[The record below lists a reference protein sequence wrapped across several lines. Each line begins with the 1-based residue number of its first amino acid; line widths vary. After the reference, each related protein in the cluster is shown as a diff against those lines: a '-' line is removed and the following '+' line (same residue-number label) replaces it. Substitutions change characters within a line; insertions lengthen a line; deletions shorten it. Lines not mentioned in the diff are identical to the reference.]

1 MFSTIANLFGYLLN
15 FLYNIINNYGLA
27 IILFTILVKVLMLPL
42 TIKQQK
48 NMIKSS
54 KIQKEMNSIQFKY
67 KNNPEMMNKEIMEL
81 YKREK
86 MNPMSGC
93 FSSVVQI
100 ILILSV
106 FYMVRSPLTY
116 MRKIDSSKLEEY
128 KKQYV
133 TSSTNY
139 PEIEIIRNVP
149 ETEKDAKLNMQFLGL
164 DLSSIPNVN
173 YKDYKSFIIP
183 ALYVI
188 SSIVSMKITMK
199 SQNNLLNKNK
209 ENGEESENTEKE
221 NKTDDENQLEAM
233 QSMNKSMSYMMP
245 IMAVSISL
253 IAPLGLGL
261 YWLVSNLLMIG
272 ERLLIDNVIL
282 KEEK

>member
-27 IILFTILVKVLMLPL
+27 IILFTILIKVLMFPL

-128 KKQYV
+128 KNQYV
-133 TSSTNY
+133 TSATNY

-221 NKTDDENQLEAM
+221 NKSDDENQLEAM

>member
-1 MFSTIANLFGYLLN
+1 MFSAIANLFGYLLN
-15 FLYNIINNYGLA
+15 FLYNLINNYGLS
-27 IILFTILVKVLMLPL
+27 IILFTIVVKVLMLPL
-42 TIKQQK
+42 TIKQQRS
-48 NMIKSS
+48 MIKSS
-54 KIQKEMNSIQFKY
+54 KIQKEVNSIQFKY
-67 KNNPEMMNKEIMEL
+67 KNNPEVMNREIMEL

-86 MNPMSGC
+86 INPMSGC
-93 FSSVVQI
+93 FSSIIQI
-100 ILILSV
+100 VLILSV

-116 MRKIDSSKLEEY
+116 MRKVDSSKLEEY

-139 PEIEIIRNVP
+139 PEIEIIKNVP
-149 ETEKDAKLNMQFLGL
+149 ETEKEVKLNMQFLGL

-173 YKDYKSFIIP
+173 FKDYKAFIIP

-188 SSIVSMKITMK
+188 SSIISMKITMK
-199 SQNNLLNKNK
+199 SQDNLLNNK
-209 ENGEESENTEKE
+209 SDKEE
-221 NKTDDENQLEAM
+221 NKKEENDVEGKAEAM

-253 IAPLGLGL
+253 VAPLGLGL
-261 YWLVSNLLMIG
+261 YWLVSNILMIG
-272 ERLLIDNVIL
+272 ERLLIDKVIL

>member
-128 KKQYV
+128 KNQYV
-133 TSSTNY
+133 TSATNY

>member
-1 MFSTIANLFGYLLN
+1 MFSAIANLFGYLLN
-15 FLYNIINNYGLA
+15 FLYNLINNYGLS
-27 IILFTILVKVLMLPL
+27 IILFTVVVKVLMLPL
-42 TIKQQK
+42 TIKQQRS
-48 NMIKSS
+48 MIKSS
-54 KIQKEMNSIQFKY
+54 KIQKEVNSIQFKY
-67 KNNPEMMNKEIMEL
+67 KNNPEVMNREIMEL

-86 MNPMSGC
+86 INPMSGC
-93 FSSVVQI
+93 FSSLIQI
-100 ILILSV
+100 VLILSV

-128 KKQYV
+128 RKQYV

-139 PEIEIIRNVP
+139 PEIEIIKNVP
-149 ETEKDAKLNMQFLGL
+149 ETEKEVKLNMQFLGL

-173 YKDYKSFIIP
+173 FKDYKAFIIP

-188 SSIVSMKITMK
+188 SSIISMKITMK
-199 SQNNLLNKNK
+199 SQDNLLNNK
-209 ENGEESENTEKE
+209 SDKEE
-221 NKTDDENQLEAM
+221 NKKEENDVEGQAEAM

-253 IAPLGLGL
+253 VTPLGLGL
-261 YWLVSNLLMIG
+261 YWLVSNILMIG
-272 ERLLIDNVIL
+272 ERLLIDKVIL